1 MKQPRATI
9 CLRIVLTIV
18 AGLILRPAFVS
29 AQNGVLRNG
38 AVPAG
43 TTNDEPSLPEDS
55 SVAPGVP
62 SQGTLEIAPRV
73 VAPPSPAAA
82 PSPSD
87 DAATQPATDDD
98 VSDATGT
105 ADDAAHTKALTQAPG
120 GGDTASV
127 PGESRPYLGLSVQ
140 YIVTHDPPSKI
151 VQGLEIV
158 SVDDGSPAALA
169 GLKGRGQM
177 TSVGE
182 TGATASNLMAPLN
195 LIVMPLLKK
204 TGSLGSSGD
213 LIVAID
219 DKRIDKADALRDA
232 LDSDKPGDIVYLTIV
247 RAGSGS
253 QKNTIKVPIK
263 LATAKPSAGDTTA
276 DAYGSGSN

>member
-1 MKQPRATI
+1 MKRPRATI
-9 CLRIVLTIV
+9 CLRIVLTT
-18 AGLILRPAFVS
+18 ASGLILLPAFAL

-38 AVPAG
+38 AVAPG
-43 TTNDEPSLPEDS
+43 TMNDEPFLPEDS

-62 SQGTLEIAPRV
+62 SQRTLEIAPRV
-73 VAPPSPAAA
+73 VAPPSPAAL
-82 PSPSD
+82 PSPSG
-87 DAATQPATDDD
+87 AANQADTDDD

-105 ADDAAHTKALTQAPG
+105 ADDAAHIKALTQAPG
-120 GGDTASV
+120 GESATL
-127 PGESRPYLGLSVQ
+127 PGGSRPYLGLAVQ
-140 YIVTHDPPSKI
+140 FVETHDQPWKI
-151 VQGLEIV
+151 VQGLEVV
-158 SVDDGSPAALA
+158 SVDDGSPAAQA

-195 LIVMPLLKK
+195 LIVMPLLAKS
-204 TGSLGSSGD
+204 GSLGSSGD

-232 LDSDKPGDIVYLTIV
+232 LDSDKPGDIIYLTIV

-253 QKNTIKVPIK
+253 QKNTIKLPVK
-263 LATAKPSAGDTTA
+263 LAAAKPSAGDATA
-276 DAYGSGSN
+276 EADGSSN